1 MSSSTTINSSTL
13 KGGEFVIRSTDPQT
27 VFIPEE
33 FSEEHRM
40 MADMAH
46 EFLHQ
51 HVDPNLDRIDAM
63 EEGLMASLLD
73 KAGELGMLGI
83 SIPEEFGGFGK
94 DFLTGMLM
102 TEVLGAGHSFSV
114 AMAAHT
120 GIGTLPILYFGTPE
134 QKAKYLPKLATGEWK
149 GSYCLTEPGS
159 GSDALAAKTKAVLS
173 ADGKH
178 YILNG
183 QKMWITNAGFADVF
197 TVFAQVDGDKF
208 TGFIVEKGYEGL
220 SLGEEEHKMG
230 IKGSSTRQ
238 VFFSDCKVP
247 VENVLGE
254 IGKGHLIAF
263 NILNIGRAKLAVA
276 ALGGSKKVCT
286 QSIDYANT
294 RQQFKLPISK
304 FGAIK
309 HKLAEQAIR
318 VYALESAIYRVSNL
332 IEQKEQALLAGGM
345 SFEKALLGGAEEYA
359 VECAILKV
367 AGSEVLDFV
376 VDEGVQIY
384 GGYGYSAD
392 FPMDRAYRDSRINR
406 IFEGTNEINRLLAV
420 DMILK
425 RAMKG
430 ELDLMG
436 PAMAVQKE
444 LMSIPEF
451 GSGDQQLFDEENKVI
466 ANMKKAILMT
476 AGAAVQKYMM
486 TLAKEQE
493 VLMRIADMA
502 IDTYMSESILLRV
515 QKLVSIKGAE
525 ACSLELDMVRVY
537 LNDALDRMNV
547 NGRNAIN
554 AMSEGD
560 EQRMMLMGLKR
571 FTKMNP
577 VNTIECR
584 RRIAKKL
591 IEENKYCF

>member
-1 MSSSTTINSSTL
+1 MSTTTTHSAM
-13 KGGEFVIRSTDPQT
+13 KGGQFLIRESDFSALFT
-27 VFIPEE
+27 PEH

-40 MADMAH
+40 MADMAR
-46 EFLHQ
+46 EFLEQEVYPH
-51 HVDPNLDRIDAM
+51 LDRIDAL
-63 EEGLMASLLD
+63 EPGLMPSLID
-73 KAGELGMLGI
+73 KAGELGILSV
-83 SIPEEFGGFGK
+83 SIPESYGGFGK

-120 GIGTLPILYFGTPE
+120 GIGTLPILYFGNE
-134 QKAKYLPKLATGEWK
+134 AQKQKYLPKLATGEWK

-173 ADGKH
+173 DDGQH

-208 TGFIVEKGYEGL
+208 TGFIVDRNTEGL

-263 NILNIGRAKLAVA
+263 NILNIGRAKLAAA
-276 ALGGSKKVCT
+276 ALGAAKQVSSRSVE
-286 QSIDYANT
+286 YANT
-294 RQQFKLPISK
+294 REQFKLPIAR
-304 FGAIK
+304 FGAIR
-309 HKLAEQAIR
+309 HKLAEQTIR
-318 VYALESAIYRVSNL
+318 IFALESAIYRVSQL
-332 IEQKEQALLAGGM
+332 IEEKEEALLASGSDFGT
-345 SFEKALLGGAEEYA
+345 ALLGAAEEYA

-367 AGSEVLDFV
+367 AGSEVLDYV
-376 VDEGVQIY
+376 VDEGVQIF

-406 IFEGTNEINRLLAV
+406 IFEGTNEINRLLTV
-420 DMILK
+420 DMLLK

-436 PAMAVQKE
+436 PATAIQAE
-444 LMSIPEF
+444 LASIPDFSNSDDSAFAAER
-451 GSGDQQLFDEENKVI
+451 KII
-466 ANMKKAILMT
+466 ANMKKAILMV
-476 AGAAVQKYMM
+476 AGTAVQTYMM
-486 TLAKEQE
+486 KLAKEQE
-493 VLMRIADMA
+493 ILMRIADMI
-502 IDTYMSESILLRV
+502 IDAFMSESILMRAM
-515 QKLVSIKGAE
+515 KSSAEGA
-525 ACSLELDMVRVY
+525 AQAELHSAMARVY
-537 LNDALDRMNV
+537 IQDSMDRMQV
-547 NGRNAIN
+547 NGKHAII
-554 AMSEGD
+554 AMSQGD
-560 EQRMMLMGLKR
+560 QQRMLLMGLKR
-571 FTKMNP
+571 FTKAEAYNA
-577 VNTIECR
+577 ILAR
-584 RRIAKKL
+584 RAVSDALTSANR
-591 IEENKYCF
+591 YCF